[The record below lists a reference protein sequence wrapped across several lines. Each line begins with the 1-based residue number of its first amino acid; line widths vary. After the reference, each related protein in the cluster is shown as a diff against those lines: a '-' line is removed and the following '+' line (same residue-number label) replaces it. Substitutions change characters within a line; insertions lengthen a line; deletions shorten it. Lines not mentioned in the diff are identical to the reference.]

1 MEPLVVP
8 DGAEQ
13 VPDGVRP
20 ISGGSEQVSDGIQPL
35 PGGSD
40 APRRRLGPVPIANP
54 ANALT
59 ALRLVL
65 VPVFVLLTVASDMTD
80 PTLRIAAC
88 ATFFVAAV
96 TDLVDGWIARTWDMV
111 TSFGKVADP
120 IADKA
125 LTGSAFVLLSAYGV
139 LPWWVTIVIL
149 GRELGVTAL
158 RFWVIRHGV
167 IAASRGG
174 KIKTALQTLAIVWY
188 LWPFNAP
195 LSHVGPWLMGAAL
208 IVTVVTGADYVARAL
223 RLRRTP
229 VL

>member
-1 MEPLVVP
+1 MPEEPVVMP
-8 DGAEQ
+8 EDPVIVPEEAESSPGRVGRAGKGA
-13 VPDGVRP
+13 GT
-20 ISGGSEQVSDGIQPL
+20 
-35 PGGSD
+35 
-40 APRRRLGPVPIANP
+40 RRIGPVPVVNP

-59 ALRLVL
+59 AARLVL
-65 VPVFVLLTVASDMTD
+65 VPVFVVLTIASGMTQ
-80 PTLRIAAC
+80 PGLRIAAC
-88 ATFFVAAV
+88 VTFFVAAV

-125 LTGSAFVLLSAYGV
+125 LTGTAFVLLSAYDA
-139 LPWWVTIVIL
+139 LPWWITIVIL

-174 KIKTALQTLAIVWY
+174 KAKTALQTLAIVWY
-188 LWPFNAP
+188 LWPFDSSLAA
-195 LSHVGPWLMGAAL
+195 VGPYLMGAAL

-223 RLRRTP
+223 RLRRMPT
-229 VL
+229 L